1 MTEVATITIG
11 AVNYS
16 VYGVTSDALSDAN
29 NYFAASLGAAEWT
42 AASTTTKQQALVTA
56 FRAIERELW
65 SGTKLDP
72 AQTTEWGRTGATKN
86 GVVVDDGIPLDIVYG
101 QFEMALYFLKDAS
114 NVSKPNTASNV
125 KSVKAGSAQVNF
137 FYPLPGST
145 LRWPKQIQDLLAG
158 YLAGANGSILAPY
171 ASGTEETVFERED
184 FGRSEGFA

>member
-145 LRWPKQIQDLLAG
+145 LRWPSTGPSERWRGLTFI
-158 YLAGANGSILAPY
+158 
-171 ASGTEETVFERED
+171 GTLTPNSVSPRPFCWMCKTSTSAVCRH
-184 FGRSEGFA
+184 A